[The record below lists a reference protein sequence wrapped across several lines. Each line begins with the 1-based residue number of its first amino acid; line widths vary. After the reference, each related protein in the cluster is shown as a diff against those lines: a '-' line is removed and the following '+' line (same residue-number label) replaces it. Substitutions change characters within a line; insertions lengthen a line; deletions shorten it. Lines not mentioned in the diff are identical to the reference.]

1 MICKFLT
8 KNYIYF
14 EINRRGALHYKS
26 EQSKRFESIIKVIFE
41 FKISWF
47 WKSLYFASP
56 KRITFVKELSESF
69 SMSLSIP
76 LRLLLRAIRNALK
89 WWQCR
94 KKWVVDS
101 TSKLQVHKEFRQLSK
116 LWLNLCSLRWLSP
129 SLSLVSNFKPNG
141 LWILYTGGANSRIP
155 FIR

>member
-1 MICKFLT
+1 MS
-8 KNYIYF
+8 
-14 EINRRGALHYKS
+14 YKS
-26 EQSKRFESIIKVIFE
+26 EQSKHFESIIKVIVE

-47 WKSLYFASP
+47 WISLYLESP

-69 SMSLSIP
+69 GMSLSIP
-76 LRLLLRAIRNALK
+76 LRLLLRVIRIALK

-101 TSKLQVHKEFRQLSK
+101 TSKLQVHKGFRQLSK

-141 LWILYTGGANSRIP
+141 LWLLCTGAANSRIL
-155 FIR
+155 FNR